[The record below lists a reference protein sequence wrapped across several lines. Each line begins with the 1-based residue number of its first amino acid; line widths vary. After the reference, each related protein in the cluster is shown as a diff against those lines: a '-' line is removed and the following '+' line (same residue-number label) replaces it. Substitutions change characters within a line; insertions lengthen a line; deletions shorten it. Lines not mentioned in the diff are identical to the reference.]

1 MLKNNA
7 CDILNIKRNEK
18 ITIELVKK
26 KYKHKALKFHPDKNN
41 SKTASDEFIKI
52 HEAYETLLNECNN
65 KSSFINI
72 IENNSINYIKKFINV
87 VDIDILKILYKLL
100 KTNQEVLQIP
110 NKVVELL
117 LEKINSKKYIILN
130 PKIDDL
136 FENNVYKLIIEN
148 KKYII
153 PLWHDELVYEHNN
166 NDIYIKNIPS
176 LPNNISIDN
185 NNNIIVLLHYNV
197 KEIWNN
203 DIVYFNIGNKNF
215 SITKDEIKLLKEQI
229 IILKNKGISKINTK
243 DIFDISN
250 KSNIIIKLF
259 LNI

>member
-7 CDILNIKRNEK
+7 CDILNIKRHEK

-26 KYKHKALKFHPDKNN
+26 KYKYKALQFHPDKNN

-65 KSSFINI
+65 KTSFINK
-72 IENNSINYIKKFINV
+72 IEINSINYIKKFMNL
-87 VDIDILKILYKLL
+87 VDVDTLKILYKLL

-110 NKVVELL
+110 NKIIDLL
-117 LEKINSKKYIILN
+117 FEKINSSKYIILN

-136 FENNVYKLIIEN
+136 FENNVYKLTIDN

-153 PLWHDELVYEHNN
+153 PLWHDELTYEHNN
-166 NDIYIKNIPS
+166 NDIIIKNVPN

-185 NNNIIVLLHYNV
+185 NNNVIILLEYKIN
-197 KEIWNN
+197 EIWNN
-203 DIVYFNIGNKNF
+203 DVYFNIGNKNF
-215 SITKDEIKLLKEQI
+215 SIKKDDIRLLKEQI